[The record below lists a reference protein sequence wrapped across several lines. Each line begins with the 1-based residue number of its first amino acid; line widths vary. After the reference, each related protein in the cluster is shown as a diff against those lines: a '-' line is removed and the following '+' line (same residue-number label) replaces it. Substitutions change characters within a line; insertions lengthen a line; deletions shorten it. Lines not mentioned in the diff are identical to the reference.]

1 MSKLAHRVKDLK
13 PSATLAINAKAKAL
27 RSKGVDIV
35 NLSAGEPD
43 FDTPG
48 HIKEAAIKAIE
59 QGFTRYTPV
68 PGIPELREAVCTK
81 IKEDYGLEYSIDEVV
96 ITCGAKQALF
106 NLAQALFEP
115 GDEVIL
121 LAPYWVSY
129 PPIVELA
136 GAKPVIVGGAQE
148 RNFEPDLKLLED
160 ALSPRTQGLILNSP
174 SNPTGLVYSTEFL
187 QGLAQLARQRDLVII
202 SDDIYD
208 HLRFDGKGP
217 ENILSVAPDLRNQV
231 IIVNGVS
238 KTYAMTGWRI
248 GWAVGPREIIA
259 AVSRIQGQS
268 TSNAN
273 SIAQKAAL
281 AALCGPQDCVAEMR
295 KHFKRRAQLLYQELS
310 QIPGLRL
317 TAPQGTFYT
326 FVNFAAYYGCLTPS
340 GTEIKDSLSLCD
352 YLLEEARVAT
362 VPGIAFGD
370 DNCLRLSF
378 ANADEEILKGVARI
392 KEALTRLKPAS

>member
-1 MSKLAHRVKDLK
+1 MSKLAHRVKNLK

-136 GAKPVIVGGAQE
+136 GAKPVIVGGDQE

-187 QGLAQLARQRDLVII
+187 QGLAQMARQRDLVII

-310 QIPGLRL
+310 QIPGLQL
-317 TAPQGTFYT
+317 TVPQGTFYT
-326 FVNFAAYYGCLTPS
+326 FVNFAAYYGYFTPS
-340 GTEIKDSLSLCD
+340 GTKIKDSLSLCD